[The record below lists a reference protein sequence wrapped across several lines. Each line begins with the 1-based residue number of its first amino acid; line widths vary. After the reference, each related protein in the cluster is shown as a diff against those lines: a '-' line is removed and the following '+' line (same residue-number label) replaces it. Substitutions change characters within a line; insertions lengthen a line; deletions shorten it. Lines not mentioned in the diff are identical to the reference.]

1 MAYSTEFEE
10 AVKRAI
16 GNRSYR
22 SVAREV
28 GVTHS
33 YIGDVYQGRIP
44 SRDVVLKLAEVV
56 GADAD
61 TLLMAAGYAPTTSF
75 DADRQFMAG
84 LRRIAEKAGG
94 PVAVST
100 EELPLA
106 GASREE
112 VARALAA
119 IRERMGQQGEESAEE
134 RAEQPVEQPDGKPR
148 RGRPRGSRTRR

>member
-1 MAYSTEFEE
+1 VAYSTAFEE
-10 AVKRAI
+10 AVKRAM
-16 GNRSYR
+16 GSRSYR

-61 TLLMAAGYAPTTSF
+61 DLLIAAGYAPTAAF
-75 DADRQFMAG
+75 DADRHFMAG
-84 LRRIAEKAGG
+84 LRKIAEKAGT
-94 PVAVST
+94 PFSVST

-106 GASREE
+106 SASREE
-112 VARALAA
+112 VARMLAA
-119 IRERMGQQGEESAEE
+119 IRQRMGVEEEE
-134 RAEQPVEQPDGKPR
+134 RAEQPAEEPDGKPR
-148 RGRPRGSRTRR
+148 RGRPRGSRNRR

>member
-1 MAYSTEFEE
+1 VAYSTVFEE

-61 TLLMAAGYAPTTSF
+61 TLLMAAGYAPKTPF
-75 DADRQFMAG
+75 DADRRFMAG
-84 LRRIAEKAGG
+84 LRQIAGKAEG
-94 PVAVST
+94 PVTVST
-100 EELPLA
+100 EEIPLA
-106 GASREE
+106 SASPEE

-119 IRERMGQQGEESAEE
+119 IRQRMGQQGEESAEE
-134 RAEQPVEQPDGKPR
+134 RTEQPVEEPDRKPR